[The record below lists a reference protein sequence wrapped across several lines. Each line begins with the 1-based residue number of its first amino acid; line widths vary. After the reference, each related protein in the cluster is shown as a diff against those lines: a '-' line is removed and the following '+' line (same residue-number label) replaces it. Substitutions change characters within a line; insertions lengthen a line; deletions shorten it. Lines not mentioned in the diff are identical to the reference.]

1 MRREIKATGVN
12 QPLTAIVVGRQT
24 QMQMWL
30 LRQCRARML
39 EFASRFMMAFSLFY
53 AHPSS
58 VAINE

>member
-1 MRREIKATGVN
+1 
-12 QPLTAIVVGRQT
+12 VGRQT

-39 EFASRFMMAFSLFY
+39 EFASRFMMAFPLFY